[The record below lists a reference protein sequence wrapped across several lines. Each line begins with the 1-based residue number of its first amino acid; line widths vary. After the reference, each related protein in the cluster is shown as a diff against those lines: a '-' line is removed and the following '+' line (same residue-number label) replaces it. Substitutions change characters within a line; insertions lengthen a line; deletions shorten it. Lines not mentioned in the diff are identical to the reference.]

1 MTKPLAYYNEFDPK
15 AAAWLR
21 ELIRAGLIAPGDVD
35 ERSIKDVKADDLA
48 NYKQCHFFAGIGG
61 WSYALRLAGW
71 ADAAPVWTGSC
82 PCQPYSSA
90 GKQRGNDDDR
100 NLWPDFYR
108 LIAECKPDVVFG
120 EQVEG
125 AIRHGWLDGVSA
137 DLEREGYAVGH
148 CVLGAHSVGAPHIR
162 QRLYWVADSGCVV
175 GKRRTSQQ
183 RPVIESQGQRHEE
196 GVDDQRGGAVGI
208 VADAGS
214 SERGRRAKPEGQH
227 GAPLHAANRCD
238 AGGLPDAERAPRS
251 AERLDNARERTQGPA
266 RDGAVAFEH
275 REGFERLGDTES
287 GGCGVS
293 GDATLAR
300 SGRHDLGASWAG
312 REVVVCRDGKARRVA
327 PGVPL
332 LAHGIPGRV
341 AQLRGLGNAIVPQ
354 VAAAIIEA
362 YLETNRN
369 ASR

>member
-1 MTKPLAYYNEFDPK
+1 MTAYYNEFDPK

-71 ADAAPVWTGSC
+71 ADATPVWTGSC

-90 GKQRGNDDDR
+90 GKQRGNADDR

-137 DLEREGYAVGH
+137 DLEREGYAIGH

-162 QRLYWVADSGCVV
+162 QRLYWVADAG
-175 GKRRTSQQ
+175 SQ
-183 RPVIESQGQRHEE
+183 SGQRHAGRFLATQT
-196 GVDDQRGGAVGI
+196 GVSCANGPEHGD
-208 VADAGS
+208 
-214 SERGRRAKPEGQH
+214 RA
-227 GAPLHAANRCD
+227 
-238 AGGLPDAERAPRS
+238 
-251 AERLDNARERTQGPA
+251 
-266 RDGAVAFEH
+266 
-275 REGFERLGDTES
+275 ERLGDGGSVVALADTGGISRLAADRYATKRRRKNNAEQTGMGGS
-287 GGCGVS
+287 GSGMGYANGGRQTAVGGVCAEHTADTS
-293 GDATLAR
+293 RNAGGMEHAAR
-300 SGRHDLGASWAG
+300 NGRIERRAEPDGRSVAG
-312 REVVVCRDGKARRVA
+312 RRGWDDYELAQCRDGKARRVA

-332 LAHGIPGRV
+332 LAHGLPGRV

-354 VAAAIIEA
+354 VAAAFIEA
-362 YLETNRN
+362 YLETTRESSNRN

>member
-1 MTKPLAYYNEFDPK
+1 MTAYYNEFDPK

-35 ERSIKDVKADDLA
+35 ERSIKDVKADDLER
-48 NYKQCHFFAGIGG
+48 YTQCHFFAGIGG

-71 ADAAPVWTGSC
+71 SDATPVWTGSC

-90 GKQRGNDDDR
+90 GKQKGNADDR

-108 LIAECKPDVVFG
+108 LIAKCKPDVVFG

-125 AIRHGWLDGVSA
+125 AIRHGWLDGISA

-162 QRLYWVADSGCVV
+162 QRLYWVADA
-175 GKRRTSQQ
+175 
-183 RPVIESQGQRHEE
+183 
-196 GVDDQRGGAVGI
+196 GG
-208 VADAGS
+208 
-214 SERGRRAKPEGQH
+214 SECGRRAESSREY
-227 GAPLHAANRCD
+227 GASLHVADRRCD
-238 AGGLPDAERAPRS
+238 SLLAESKGEQSHGGGNPRRRRGEPTNDRGVGNADVAGSQSRREATEADGHRRTALANGCADWMGISE
-251 AERLDNARERTQGPA
+251 LDNLGRNPGADDRAKEESDCQGGEPRA
-266 RDGAVAFEH
+266 LRID
-275 REGFERLGDTES
+275 S
-287 GGCGVS
+287 GY
-293 GDATLAR
+293 A
-300 SGRHDLGASWAG
+300 GASHWASV
-312 REVVVCRDGKARRVA
+312 ESIPCRDGKARRVA

-354 VAAAIIEA
+354 VAAAFIEA
-362 YLETNRN
+362 YVAAAR
-369 ASR
+369 S